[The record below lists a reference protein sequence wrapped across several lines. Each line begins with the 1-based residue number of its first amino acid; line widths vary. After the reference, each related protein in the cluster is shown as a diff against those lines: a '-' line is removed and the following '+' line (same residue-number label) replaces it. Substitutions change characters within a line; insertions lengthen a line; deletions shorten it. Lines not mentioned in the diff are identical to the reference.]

1 MTTERSDAYIT
12 QAGMIADRDR
22 REDDETLS
30 PEDRAA
36 FAKINIEKLANRLH
50 GHCDHRKGRMKP
62 LPGLPHD
69 VAGRFRPHGPED
81 LYVLDAWELKRYPR
95 WPGTRDRMVSRFAPL
110 DDVLVYIDGFCL
122 DQRTSGNATES
133 KAVCVVVFKPAT
145 QDQSS
150 TLRSSQ
156 KRGLLFRLESRGPT
170 DELHSQTSDRAV
182 LRAAIA
188 TLESLDWVA
197 EGRIQL
203 TLATDSAYLV
213 EGITNHIGTWMQNA
227 WLDSAGKP
235 VANKDLWEKL
245 LSQIN
250 LHAHWGCKVR
260 FWEIPRSQNVC
271 VEERAKQAS
280 TNLEAEN
287 VRGLVVASK

>member
-1 MTTERSDAYIT
+1 
-12 QAGMIADRDR
+12 
-22 REDDETLS
+22 
-30 PEDRAA
+30 
-36 FAKINIEKLANRLH
+36 
-50 GHCDHRKGRMKP
+50 MKP
-62 LPGLPHD
+62 LPDLPHD
-69 VAGRFRPHGPED
+69 VAHRFRPHGPED
-81 LYVLDAWELKRYPR
+81 LYVLDAWELKRYPC
-95 WPGTRDRMVSRFAPL
+95 WPGTRDRMVSRSAPL

-122 DQRTSGNATES
+122 GQHTNGDAAES

-156 KRGLLFRLESRGPT
+156 KRGLLFRLESHGPT
-170 DELHSQTSDRAV
+170 NEPHPQTSDRAV

-188 TLESLDWVA
+188 ALESVDWVA

-213 EGITNHIGTWMQNA
+213 EGITDHIRTWIQRN

-235 VANKDLWEKL
+235 VSNKDLWEKM

-271 VEERAKQAS
+271 AEERAKHAS

-287 VRGLVVASK
+287 ARSLVAASK